1 MTKVSTVIQSQLN
14 DVMFLMDFMDDVDAR
29 DASMAALLMTK
40 RLVAIYKDTSTL
52 VSDETL
58 DEIYSE
64 VAISFQN
71 I

>member
-1 MTKVSTVIQSQLN
+1 MTKVSTAIQSQLN

>member
-1 MTKVSTVIQSQLN
+1 MIKVSTVIQSQLN

-29 DASMAALLMTK
+29 DAAMAALLMTK

-52 VSDETL
+52 VSDEAL

>member
-29 DASMAALLMTK
+29 DASMASLLMTK

>member
-1 MTKVSTVIQSQLN
+1 MIKVSTVIQSQLN
-14 DVMFLMDFMDDVDAR
+14 DVMFLMDFMDDANAR
-29 DASMAALLMTK
+29 DAAMAALLMTK

-52 VSDETL
+52 VSDEAL

>member
-14 DVMFLMDFMDDVDAR
+14 DVMFLMDFMDDADAR

>member
-14 DVMFLMDFMDDVDAR
+14 DVMFLMDFMDDADAR
-29 DASMAALLMTK
+29 DAAMASLLMTK

>member
-29 DASMAALLMTK
+29 DAAMASLLMTK

>member
-29 DASMAALLMTK
+29 DAAMAALLMTK

>member
-1 MTKVSTVIQSQLN
+1 MIKVSTVIQSKLN
-14 DVMFLMDFMDDVDAR
+14 DVMFLMDFMDDANAR
-29 DASMAALLMTK
+29 DAAMAALLMTK

-52 VSDETL
+52 VSDEAL